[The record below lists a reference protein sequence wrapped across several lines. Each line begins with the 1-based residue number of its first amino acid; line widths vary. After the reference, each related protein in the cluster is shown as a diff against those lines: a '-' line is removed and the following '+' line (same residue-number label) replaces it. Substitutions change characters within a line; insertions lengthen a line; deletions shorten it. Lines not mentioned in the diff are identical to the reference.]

1 MVSHNN
7 SQLLLEKTSDR
18 VPHYGLRKLS
28 YGVAPVL
35 LFSTLYLAGLPGSTA
50 HAATV
55 SAESNAPA
63 AAESVSGNAKAGG
76 QTSASPSA
84 GITTSNQQMA
94 QVSVTSTESIS
105 PRVMADSA
113 LAGNTTNIPVRI
125 DHSALDSALNSANAA
140 GVKVVHGS
148 DQSMQATQ
156 SDVSH
161 GMQAAQSDEASQ
173 AASIS
178 AVTSTYLSEKA
189 QQSALTTGYGDTSGL
204 DALIRQAKNTPGL
217 SVIKDADTVRKF
229 GDSSDGTVRSFNSQ
243 RQAEYQSEEEQLRSA
258 IATQKQNNQKYDQA
272 YADWKS
278 KNAAYEAEYQSQMAD
293 YQRKLQEYNQTV
305 NGKPTIASNGNTKL
319 VGSTGTPGS
328 LGYYSGMSV
337 VTTDNSY
344 TSLGQVSWGASTSL
358 IGTSKKASLLNY
370 QGKLSDGNLSDF
382 YDITDVVHNNGTI
395 TLTNVVQDGYGINY
409 DLKLG
414 FSNTDSGTTAGHESK
429 VIVGPA
435 SDGSI
440 EFDFYG
446 GFETAN
452 AGLNISSMQF
462 VYHGTNVA
470 APVLVNSLFSD
481 LDIWQSF
488 DTNLGNALSWT
499 SSNSGVSI
507 SGDSYQNTDHKG
519 WNGFFSSPMGTGVMV
534 GQGSNFYYHFYNGSH
549 NGFTPDVNIPGGA
562 DSGTQFNLFGNGAS
576 LAQSPTPPVPQSA
589 LAPTRQTSSV
599 HYHYTSATVP
609 KPEAPT
615 VNYHYNELSVEAGA
629 TKNWNEDGKT
639 TNNKIYIDGDTAH
652 ATISTTLNELPNY
665 DNGKLQ
671 KFDLVDDYSNFAGKA
686 TVSSVQV
693 LENGVDATN
702 QYDIHDDGTG
712 HVTAT
717 RKNPVG
723 APSGT
728 FTMNIAFKLKT
739 DMPSQGDSHTSTVTT
754 PVNLDHSA
762 LNAAIEAARNAG
774 LTVHMQDPREV
785 TVSDADLENR
795 RQAFESYEASQAAQI
810 NSQVQRWQTEHNY
823 YQDVTSDMNDQNV
836 LDELVRQAQ
845 SIPGLSVVKDA
856 DEVNHGSLDEFNASR
871 KALYQQEVEALRNAI
886 ATQQQ
891 NNSDYQKKMAEY
903 QKALADYK
911 NKLGQEVV
919 LTSSEIA
926 QALKLGEEPNA
937 KANIELLKTGISDA
951 NRYGYESYDVPSR
964 FLQERL
970 HDGSAGALRL
980 DQSGFKLLHVS
991 SDVAQLG
998 GNFAKVIY
1006 TNLQNSSF
1014 AGKKISKIVATY
1026 NQLTDVWG
1034 TWGDGVGYI
1043 AISDDPYYGTFTY
1056 GFGGFGVT
1064 YEYYDENGQKINFG
1078 DQSDG
1083 SGAWISIGSLNSS
1096 GPRNGRTEAVQLQS
1110 PGKLYQLAGSYV
1122 TVHPNGGQMANGGY
1136 AGNSAFSDTFG
1147 LDGGGPLGWSDSP
1160 AGLAAPD
1167 AYKAATVAHV
1177 TGDHISFSFYT
1188 IGAHNNMWAYPST
1201 IVPVT
1206 PGPKKPILKHV
1217 EVHYHYTSTNVSAP
1231 VPPTITY
1238 QPTAL
1243 SVTTTVQ
1250 GNDLLNSGWI
1260 DIDSHK
1266 VPIPP
1271 VTVKT
1276 TTPDPKKHW
1285 TVGEE
1290 TVDNKLYI
1298 NDDVAQSTVS
1308 MTLPQPSDLAHALTN
1323 VMVKDDYSRF
1333 AQYVK
1338 VLSTHVIENG
1348 QDVTAQYMVTDD
1360 SHGHI
1365 TAVRKDPASTP
1376 AGEVKLVVNFK
1387 LDDKIPSGTALV
1399 NAGSGTLDND
1409 EVPTNTPSVKTYT
1422 PDPQKHW
1429 VEGDKSVDGKLYING
1444 DTANARIDMNVP
1456 KLSDLAQPLHY
1467 LSVTDDYHQM
1477 KDNVQYVGAR
1487 VLENGTDATNNYNIT
1502 NDGQGYITAVR
1513 KQAAVMAGGVV
1524 SLLVQF
1530 TILGSVPNGT
1540 KLINGGSGRLNDDT
1554 VPTNEPNI
1562 VTYKPA
1568 VEKHWTDGDQ
1578 VVDNHMFI
1586 DGDVVNGTVDF
1597 NLPNKDQLA
1606 KPLSQVAITDDFS
1619 QFKDLVNVIGTRV
1632 FEAGHDVTSQ
1642 YTIVNDGNGHIVAT
1656 RKNAADAPSG
1666 QLKMVVSFKIHDNVK
1681 TNTILVNAGSGQI
1694 NHEIVPSN
1702 QPSIRTYEPVTE
1714 KHWINGQGVVV
1725 DNHVYVA
1732 GDNVQTRATMT
1743 LPDQS
1748 KMAKHVTQVVM
1759 VDDWSQF
1766 KDYASYQSAQV
1777 LVNNQDVTSQ
1787 FNIQTDMAVGK
1798 VTATAKNPASLP
1810 AGSMALVLHFVIKQG
1825 TANNTKLIN
1834 SASGQ
1839 INNVVVPTN
1848 KPAISVYLPAP
1859 DKHWEQGGQIV
1870 DHKLVIDNDDL
1881 VGRIDLQLPKKADL
1895 AEALSDITLVDD
1907 YSKMNGLVDR
1917 ISTQVLENGHDVTSQ
1932 YSITDDGQGHVT
1944 AVRKNPAAAP
1954 DGMVSLLTTF
1964 RIHRDVLTN
1973 TDLVNQG
1980 LAKINHQTVSTPTP
1994 DVHTYVPMTDK
2005 HWVDGDQVVDNQA
2018 VIDGD
2023 TVMGQVTMTLP
2034 IPTDLSQPLSHVDV
2048 IDDYSNFNDLV
2059 DYVSAKVL
2067 EHGQDVTSQ
2076 YTISNDGRGHVLAVR
2091 KDPAHTPGGQVTL
2104 QVIFKVHSGVKSGTF
2119 LINQGS
2125 GTLNRETVPTPTPKI
2140 VTYEP
2145 KTDKHWVHN
2154 GEVIDNKIVV
2164 NDDVVTGQVTMD
2176 LPKQSTLTH
2185 ALTDVTVMDDFTQ
2198 FQGLVDYQ
2206 GAKVFENGQDVTSQY
2221 DITNDGNGH
2230 VTAVRKQPARAPQGQ
2245 VALQVVFKLHHDV
2258 KSGTAL
2264 INGGAGTLNHETVPT
2279 PTPKITTYTPDTQKH
2294 WVEGSQNVDGM
2305 LFLDGEMATAQ
2316 VTMPLPDASQL
2327 ADKLHNVVLTDDFS
2341 QFASNVDVAGVK
2353 VLENGQD
2360 VTVQYDVKVDAKG
2373 QIVATRK
2380 DPAATPSGSVIL
2392 QVQFKI
2398 HDDVKN
2404 DTHLINRGIGQIN
2417 DDTVPTPTPNVVVY
2431 RPDAY
2436 KHWTEGGRVV
2446 DNKVYVDNDQVST
2459 TVTMTLADPVKY
2471 AKGLRQVMLTD
2482 DYSQFAGVVKYN
2494 GVTILNNGQDV
2505 TSSFT
2510 LTNNP
2515 STGLLIALA
2524 KDPMSLKGGTLNL
2537 VMHFTINPGTPNGT
2551 KLINSAKGTINN
2563 LTVPT
2568 NKPGI
2573 SVYEPQPDKHWMQGG
2588 QIIDHKLVVNHDMVV
2603 AKIDLQLPKQADLA
2617 NPLSAVSLTDD
2628 YSDFAQYVDVVGTQ
2642 VMENDHEVSNQYTIT
2657 NDGNHVVAVRKDAAH
2672 TPDGV
2677 VSLLVS
2683 FKLKGQ
2689 APENLK
2695 IVNHGSAQINHE
2707 TVPTPTPDVTIYTPQ
2722 TDKHWVEGS
2731 QVVDG
2736 KIVMDDDLVHTKLDM
2751 TLPDTSQLSEPL
2763 TKVQL
2768 VDDFSKF
2775 MDLVDYQ
2782 SAQVLE
2788 NGQDVTSEYDLA
2800 NDGHG
2805 HLIATRRDA
2814 AKAPAGHVD
2823 LLVSFLLH
2831 HNVKSGM
2838 ELINSGSGTLND
2850 ETVPMPKPKVVTYTP
2865 ATDKH
2870 WVEGSQVMDNKTY
2883 VDGDMVHADVSM
2895 SLPKPDD
2902 LAHPLTHVAVT
2913 DDYSRF
2919 MDMVDY
2925 QGAQVFENGHD
2936 VTADYTVTDDGQ
2948 GHVTATRKYAGA
2960 TPAGQ
2965 VILHVN
2971 FKIHNDV
2978 KSGTELVNG
2987 GEGQLNFDAVP
2998 TPKRTITVYHTTAE
3012 KHWVLDGQVTDN
3024 QLYMNGTQAVADVTV
3039 NLPDAK
3045 NLANKL
3051 THFIMTDDYS
3061 NFASH
3066 VKVASVHVL
3075 ENGQDVTS
3083 QYDIQDHDG
3092 VIVATRKDAGSTPS
3106 GAAILRTVFDINA
3119 DTPEGTTLENHGSA
3133 TVNSDTQ
3140 PVPPTKIVTWNP
3152 QPKKDVGTGETD
3164 GQIMD
3169 SVNHKLVA
3177 DGSTL
3182 TYGLSNPDLPANRS
3196 QKVTSLKIVDTLDS
3210 HVQYLG
3216 FKAFAKGLDGQMVD
3230 ITKDFTMIQNGQTL
3244 TFEQKS
3250 GTLDMYN
3257 DNLKR
3262 ATAMPVIDLYVKVN
3276 GENVKVNNQYD
3287 LYLNNVKTTSNE
3299 VDNHTPNAPKP
3310 KKEDLNENGVSIDG
3324 MNVLPGSVNDYRIV
3338 ADYSQYKG
3346 IEADNGLQRFLI
3358 VDDFPEDAV
3367 DPDLSLIKATDANG
3381 KAVDGLTYKIY
3392 QSVADAPSEL
3402 QAMLKQSGISPKGA
3416 FIVAQPK
3423 DMQAWFKDY
3432 VQTGD
3437 SITLEMP
3444 MMVKD
3449 AFNGQYQ
3456 NAAYEVDFGHG
3467 YATNIV
3473 TNNVPKINPHKDAIS
3488 VDGQNLDDKQIAVG
3502 QVFKYDLE
3510 GQILPKNE
3518 GHDLFQYQ
3526 FVDDYDQV
3534 HDQYFGQYR
3543 VYLTSDVQLKDGT
3556 VLKKGTDV
3564 TDKTTQKID
3573 TKQGIVTIAFNKD
3586 FLSSIDVKNSEFG
3599 ANAEIQ
3605 MKRIAAGT
3613 VKNTY
3618 ELWIN
3623 GKEYKSNTVTTT
3635 TPEPKKPAPKPQPKP
3650 TPAPKPQAKPAPV
3663 PQSAPAK
3670 VATPAPAPVSK
3681 QEAPKLPQ
3689 TGSGEDAMALM
3700 VLGLAL
3706 AGLSLG
3712 LLKKQRYDLR

>member
-105 PRVMADSA
+105 PRAVAASA
-113 LAGNTTNIPVRI
+113 VTGGTTTIPVHV
-125 DHSALDSALNSANAA
+125 DHSALDSAVNSANAA
-140 GVKVVHGS
+140 GVKVVHSQDNQYTRTQDQIS
-148 DQSMQATQ
+148 DAINVVQSN
-156 SDVSH
+156 
-161 GMQAAQSDEASQ
+161 EASQ

-189 QQSALTTGYGDTSGL
+189 QQSALTTGHGDTSSL
-204 DALIRQAKNTPGL
+204 DALIQQAKNTPGL
-217 SVIKDADTVRKF
+217 SVIKDADHNQNL
-229 GDSSDGTVRSFNSQ
+229 GDSSDGTVRNFNSQ
-243 RQAEYQSEEEQLRSA
+243 RQADYQAEEEQLRNA
-258 IATQKQNNQKYDQA
+258 IATQ
-272 YADWKS
+272 
-278 KNAAYEAEYQSQMAD
+278 
-293 YQRKLQEYNQTV
+293 QEYNAKYDIQIRKLEQDQHTIINDQHIWFSDLHDHKYHAFTAAKYHLDITWHWDSVLNTVVVTNVDANIGPGNADVSAGGFWDAILFANPNSQIPQRFGSYPRNQPDLPGV
-305 NGKPTIASNGNTKL
+305 NGEEVWREVSSVPGVLAFYTQNNRTHEWSTKYKHNDTVPYHAINLGNGKFNLLNAILRWNDGATTPL
-319 VGSTGTPGS
+319 SQPINVHWASTGTP
-328 LGYYSGMSV
+328 
-337 VTTDNSY
+337 VT
-344 TSLGQVSWGASTSL
+344 
-358 IGTSKKASLLNY
+358 
-370 QGKLSDGNLSDF
+370 
-382 YDITDVVHNNGTI
+382 
-395 TLTNVVQDGYGINY
+395 
-409 DLKLG
+409 
-414 FSNTDSGTTAGHESK
+414 
-429 VIVGPA
+429 
-435 SDGSI
+435 
-440 EFDFYG
+440 
-446 GFETAN
+446 
-452 AGLNISSMQF
+452 
-462 VYHGTNVA
+462 
-470 APVLVNSLFSD
+470 
-481 LDIWQSF
+481 
-488 DTNLGNALSWT
+488 
-499 SSNSGVSI
+499 VSI
-507 SGDSYQNTDHKG
+507 
-519 WNGFFSSPMGTGVMV
+519 P
-534 GQGSNFYYHFYNGSH
+534 
-549 NGFTPDVNIPGGA
+549 
-562 DSGTQFNLFGNGAS
+562 L
-576 LAQSPTPPVPQSA
+576 
-589 LAPTRQTSSV
+589 RQMSQV
-599 HYHYTSATVP
+599 HYHYTSATAP

-629 TKNWNEDGKT
+629 TKNWNEDGKP
-639 TNNKIYIDGDTAH
+639 TNNKVYIDGDTAH

-693 LENGVDATN
+693 LENGQDATS
-702 QYDIHDDGTG
+702 QYTIHDDGQG

-717 RKNPVG
+717 RNNPAG

-739 DMPSQGDSHTSTVTT
+739 GMPSQGDSHASTVTT

-774 LTVHMQDPREV
+774 LTVHMQDSREA

-810 NSQVQRWQTEHNY
+810 NSEVQHWQAEHNH
-823 YQDVTSDMNDQNV
+823 YQDVTSDMNDQNA

-856 DEVNHGSLDEFNASR
+856 DEVSQGSLDKFNASR
-871 KALYQQEVEALRNAI
+871 KSLYQQELEALRKAI
-886 ATQQQ
+886 ATQKQNWENYQKQLDSYKNQLDTSTELDPTKLVQNLTLIGKDPSVIGTVTYLQEPAERKSNELTMGGFYTHNMNGEFLKVDFTNFSKSYYIDSNGVKHSIGKVTVIYSDLNLMNSIMQ
-891 NNSDYQKKMAEY
+891 NNHAR
-903 QKALADYK
+903 ADFVVDTKYK
-911 NKLGQEVV
+911 DGN
-919 LTSSEIA
+919 S
-926 QALKLGEEPNA
+926 PWNA
-937 KANIELLKTGISDA
+937 VNTH
-951 NRYGYESYDVPSR
+951 Y
-964 FLQERL
+964 
-970 HDGSAGALRL
+970 
-980 DQSGFKLLHVS
+980 VS
-991 SDVAQLG
+991 S
-998 GNFAKVIY
+998 Y
-1006 TNLQNSSF
+1006 TQQWFL
-1014 AGKKISKIVATY
+1014 
-1026 NQLTDVWG
+1026 
-1034 TWGDGVGYI
+1034 
-1043 AISDDPYYGTFTY
+1043 
-1056 GFGGFGVT
+1056 
-1064 YEYYDENGQKINFG
+1064 YDENGKLLDLAKGTAWLPINSLTRWHSG
-1078 DQSDG
+1078 ANWGKGNTGLPDDHIEEIKALSNAKLYTTPKGYATMHSDG
-1083 SGAWISIGSLNSS
+1083 YVYADNLTS
-1096 GPRNGRTEAVQLQS
+1096 GPDKGVPNTWNAEGGACIALLSNGAKFNWRVAQYLD
-1110 PGKLYQLAGSYV
+1110 ADF
-1122 TVHPNGGQMANGGY
+1122 NGTWNYNESNTDLLTGI
-1136 AGNSAFSDTFG
+1136 TIT
-1147 LDGGGPLGWSDSP
+1147 PL
-1160 AGLAAPD
+1160 
-1167 AYKAATVAHV
+1167 T
-1177 TGDHISFSFYT
+1177 
-1188 IGAHNNMWAYPST
+1188 ST
-1201 IVPVT
+1201 
-1206 PGPKKPILKHV
+1206 
-1217 EVHYHYTSTNVSAP
+1217 VHYHYASTNVSAP

-1250 GNDLLNSGWI
+1250 GNELLNSGWV
-1260 DIDSHK
+1260 DINSHK
-1266 VPIPP
+1266 VPIPG
-1271 VTVKT
+1271 VKVKT

-1298 NDDVAQSTVS
+1298 NDDVAQATVS

-1348 QDVTAQYMVTDD
+1348 QDVTAQYTVTDD
-1360 SHGHI
+1360 GHGHI

-1376 AGEVKLVVNFK
+1376 AGNVKLVVSFK

-1409 EVPTNTPSVKTYT
+1409 EVPTNTPSVTTYT
-1422 PDPQKHW
+1422 PDPKKHW

-1477 KDNVQYVGAR
+1477 KDDVQYVGAR

-1502 NDGQGYITAVR
+1502 NDGQGHITAVR
-1513 KQAAVMAGGVV
+1513 KQAAAMAGGVV

-1540 KLINGGSGRLNDDT
+1540 KLINGGSGSLNDDT

-1562 VTYKPA
+1562 VTYKPD

-1586 DGDVVNGTVDF
+1586 DGDVVNGTVYF

-1606 KPLSQVAITDDFS
+1606 KPLSQVLITDDFS
-1619 QFKDLVNVIGTRV
+1619 QFKDLVDVLGTKV
-1632 FEAGHDVTSQ
+1632 FEAGQDVTIQ

-1656 RKNAADAPSG
+1656 RKNAAEASSG

-1681 TNTILVNAGSGQI
+1681 TNTILVNAGRGQI

-1702 QPSIRTYEPVTE
+1702 QPSISTYEPVTE

-1743 LPDQS
+1743 LPDQN
-1748 KMAKHVTQVVM
+1748 KMAKHVTQVSM
-1759 VDDWSQF
+1759 VDDYSQF
-1766 KDYASYQSAQV
+1766 KDHVNYQNAQV
-1777 LVNNQDVTSQ
+1777 LVNNQDVTNQ
-1787 FNIQTDMAVGK
+1787 FTIQTDLQSGK
-1798 VTATAKNPASLP
+1798 VTATAKNPGALP
-1810 AGSMALVLHFVIKQG
+1810 VGSMALVLHFAIKQG
-1825 TANNTKLIN
+1825 TANETKLIN
-1834 SASGQ
+1834 SAQGQ

-1848 KPAISVYLPAP
+1848 KPSISVYLPAP
-1859 DKHWEQGGQIV
+1859 DKHWTQGGNIV
-1870 DHKLVIDNDDL
+1870 DHKLVIDNDEL
-1881 VGRIDLQLPKKADL
+1881 VGKIDLQLPNKSELADPL
-1895 AEALSDITLVDD
+1895 IDITLVDD
-1907 YSKMNGLVDR
+1907 YSKMKSLVDR
-1917 ISTQVLENGHDVTSQ
+1917 VSTHVLENGQDVTSQ

-1944 AVRKNPAAAP
+1944 AVRKNPGAAP
-1954 DGMVSLLTTF
+1954 KGMVSLLTTF
-1964 RIHRDVLTN
+1964 KIHHDVPSN

-1980 LAKINHQTVSTPTP
+1980 SATINHQTMPTPTP
-1994 DVHTYVPMTDK
+1994 DVITYTPITDK

-2023 TVMGQVTMTLP
+2023 TVMGRVSMTLP
-2034 IPTDLSQPLSHVDV
+2034 TPTDLSQPLTYVDV

-2067 EHGQDVTSQ
+2067 ENNQDVTSQ
-2076 YTISNDGRGHVLAVR
+2076 YTINDDGRGHVMAVR

-2104 QVIFKVHSGVKSGTF
+2104 QVIFKIHSGVKSGTF

-2125 GTLNRETVPTPTPKI
+2125 GTLNNQTVPTPTPKI

-2145 KTDKHWVHN
+2145 KTDKHWMHN

-2164 NDDVVTGQVTMD
+2164 NDDVVTGQVIMD
-2176 LPKQSTLTH
+2176 LPKQNTLTH
-2185 ALTDVTVMDDFTQ
+2185 ALTDVTIMDDFTQ

-2206 GAKVFENGQDVTSQY
+2206 GAQVFENGQNVTDQY
-2221 DITNDGNGH
+2221 TIENDGNGH
-2230 VTAVRKQPARAPQGQ
+2230 VTATRKNPAAASEGK
-2245 VALQVVFKLHHDV
+2245 VALAVTFKLHHDV
-2258 KSGTAL
+2258 KSGTEL
-2264 INGGAGTLNHETVPT
+2264 VNGGAGTLNHETVLT
-2279 PTPKITTYTPDTQKH
+2279 PMPKIVTYTPATDKH
-2294 WVEGSQNVDGM
+2294 WVEGSQNVDGK
-2305 LFLDGEMATAQ
+2305 LYLDGETATAQ
-2316 VTMPLPDASQL
+2316 VQMALPDASQL
-2327 ADKLHNVVLTDDFS
+2327 ADKLHKVVLTDDFS
-2341 QFASNVDVAGVK
+2341 QFASLVDVAGVK

-2360 VTVQYDVKVDAKG
+2360 ATSQYNVMVDKAGK
-2373 QIVATRK
+2373 IVAIRK
-2380 DPAATPSGSVIL
+2380 DPASTPSGHVIL
-2392 QVQFKI
+2392 QVQFTI
-2398 HDDVKN
+2398 HGDVKN
-2404 DTHLINRGIGQIN
+2404 DTKLVNKGACQIN
-2417 DDTVPTPTPNVVVY
+2417 DDTVVTPTPDVDVY

-2459 TVTMTLADPVKY
+2459 TVTMTIADPAKY
-2471 AKGLRQVMLTD
+2471 AKGLSQVMLMD

-2494 GVTILNNGQDV
+2494 RVQVLNNGQDV
-2505 TSSFT
+2505 TKDFT
-2510 LTNNP
+2510 FTNN
-2515 STGLLIALA
+2515 SQTGLLIATA
-2524 KDPMSLKGGTLNL
+2524 NNPMSLKGGTLNL
-2537 VMHFTINPGTPNGT
+2537 VMSFTINPGTPNGM

-2568 NKPGI
+2568 NKPAI
-2573 SVYEPQPDKHWMQGG
+2573 SVYEPQPDKHWMQNG
-2588 QIIDHKLVVNHDMVV
+2588 QIVDHKLVVNHDAIT

-2617 NPLSAVSLTDD
+2617 NPLSDVEIVDD
-2628 YSDFAQYVDVVGTQ
+2628 YADFASHVDLQGVQ
-2642 VMENDHEVSNQYTIT
+2642 VMENGQDVTSQYTVT
-2657 NDGNHVVAVRKDAAH
+2657 NDGQHIVVVRKDAAH
-2672 TPDGV
+2672 TPDGT
-2677 VSLLVS
+2677 VSLIVA
-2683 FKLKGQ
+2683 FKLKGN

-2695 IVNHGSAQINHE
+2695 IINHGSARINHE

-2736 KIVMDDDLVHTKLDM
+2736 KVVMDDDLVHTKLDM
-2751 TLPDTSQLSEPL
+2751 TLPDTSQLSQPL

-2768 VDDFSKF
+2768 VDDFSQF

-2788 NGQDVTSEYDLA
+2788 DGQDVTSQYTIT

-2805 HLIATRRDA
+2805 QLIATRNDA
-2814 AKAPAGHVD
+2814 AKAPAGHVS
-2823 LLVSFLLH
+2823 LLASFLLH
-2831 HNVKSGM
+2831 HDVKSEV
-2838 ELINSGSGTLND
+2838 ELVNSGSGTLND

-2865 ATDKH
+2865 SADKH

-2883 VDGDMVHADVSM
+2883 VDGDEVHADVSM
-2895 SLPKPDD
+2895 SLPKPDT
-2902 LAHPLTHVAVT
+2902 LAHVLTHVSVM
-2913 DDYSRF
+2913 DDFSRF
-2919 MDMVDY
+2919 MDLVDY
-2925 QGAQVFENGHD
+2925 QGAQVFENGQD
-2936 VTADYTVTDDGQ
+2936 VTSDYTLTDDGQ
-2948 GHVTATRKYAGA
+2948 GHITATRKHAAG
-2960 TPAGQ
+2960 TPEGM
-2965 VILHVN
+2965 VVLHVN

-2978 KSGTELVNG
+2978 KSGTELING
-2987 GEGQLNFDAVP
+2987 GQGQLNFDAVP
-2998 TPKRTITVYHTTAE
+2998 TPKRKITVYHTTAE
-3012 KHWVLDGQVTDN
+3012 KHWELDDQVTDN
-3024 QLYMNGTQAVADVTV
+3024 QLYMNGTQAMADVTV

-3051 THFIMTDDYS
+3051 THFVMTDDYS
-3061 NFASH
+3061 HFANY
-3066 VKVASVHVL
+3066 VKVAKVQVL
-3075 ENGQDVTS
+3075 ENGHDVTNE
-3083 QYDIQDHDG
+3083 YDIQDHDG
-3092 VIVATRKDAGSTPS
+3092 LIVATRKDASTTPS
-3106 GAAILRTVFDINA
+3106 GTAILRTAFDINGNV
-3119 DTPEGTTLENHGSA
+3119 PEGITLENHGSA
-3133 TVNSDTQ
+3133 TVNFDTQ
-3140 PVPPTKIVTWNP
+3140 QVPPTKIVTWNP
-3152 QPKKDVGTGETD
+3152 QPKKDVGTDKVD
-3164 GQIMD
+3164 GDITG

-3182 TYGLSNPDLPANRS
+3182 TYGLSNSDLPANRS
-3196 QKVTSLKIVDTLDS
+3196 QKVTGLKVVDKLDN
-3210 HVQYLG
+3210 HVEYLG
-3216 FKAFAKGLDGQMVD
+3216 FKAFVKGLDGQMVD
-3230 ITKDFTMIQNGQTL
+3230 ITKDFTATRDGQTI
-3244 TFEQKS
+3244 TFEQKAD
-3250 GTLDMYN
+3250 TLDMYN

-3276 GENVKVNNQYD
+3276 GQMVKISNQYD
-3287 LYLNNVKTTSNE
+3287 LYINNVKTTSNT
-3299 VDNHTPNAPKP
+3299 VDNHTPDAPKP
-3310 KKEDLNENGVSIDG
+3310 KKEDLNENGVDIDG
-3324 MNVLPGSVNDYRIV
+3324 MNVLPGSVNDYRIT
-3338 ADYSQYKG
+3338 ADYSQYEG
-3346 IEADNGLQRFLI
+3346 IQADKGLQRFLI

-3367 DPDLSLIKATDANG
+3367 QPDLNLIKATDSKG
-3381 KAVDGLTYKIY
+3381 QMVDGLEYYIY
-3392 QSVADAPSEL
+3392 QSLTDASSEI
-3402 QAMLKQSGISPKGA
+3402 QAMLKSVGISPKGA
-3416 FIVAQPK
+3416 FILAQPK
-3423 DMQAWFKDY
+3423 DMGAWFKNY
-3432 VQTGD
+3432 VQTGN

-3444 MMVKD
+3444 MAVKD

-3456 NAAYEVDFGHG
+3456 NTAYEVDFGHG

-3488 VDGQNLDDKQIAVG
+3488 VDGQNLDGKQIAVG

-3510 GQILPKNE
+3510 GQVLPKNE

-3526 FVDDYDQV
+3526 FVDDYDQA

-3556 VLKKGTDV
+3556 ILKKGIDV

-3573 TKQGIVTIAFNKD
+3573 TEKGIVTIAFNKD
-3586 FLSSIDVKNSEFG
+3586 FLASIDVKNSEFG

-3618 ELWIN
+3618 SLWIN

-3635 TPEPKKPAPKPQPKP
+3635 TPEPKKPVPKPQATP
-3650 TPAPKPQAKPAPV
+3650 TPAPKPQAKPVPAPQLSPV
-3663 PQSAPAK
+3663 K
-3670 VATPAPAPVSK
+3670 VATPVPAPASK
-3681 QEAPKLPQ
+3681 PESPKLPQ
-3689 TGSGEDAMALM
+3689 TCSGEDVMALM
-3700 VLGLAL
+3700 ALGLAL